1 MKRTTAIFI
10 CLVTLAFGFA
20 IGHRIGLR
28 RALHKI
34 GDEMTRDQLVDAQH
48 AMELEVRGYLYSLHA
63 LDSGRPEDIADLRK
77 RAMTHMRVYVQGIRD
92 LRDLGYDWT
101 PSSLILSNATNYLA
115 EHPREK

>member
-10 CLVTLAFGFA
+10 CLVTLALGFA
-20 IGHRIGLR
+20 LGHRIGLR
-28 RALHKI
+28 RTLHKI
-34 GDEMTRDQLVDAQH
+34 GDEMSRDQLVDAQH

-63 LDSGRPEDIADLRK
+63 VDSGRAEDIADLRK
-77 RAMTHMRVYVQGIRD
+77 RAMTHMRVYVQGIQD

-101 PSSLILSNATNYLA
+101 PSSLIFSNATNYLA